1 MDAQPQQIQ
10 TPPMAKFVITR
21 QTTIGEIM
29 SNYPEAS
36 SVLLEAGLHCV
47 GCHVS
52 PNETLGAGC
61 EGHGMTDEDIDALMV
76 KVNKFCAELEA
87 KRPQTAVSVTIP
99 AANKIR
105 ELMEKQGKSD
115 HALRVLAL
123 PGGCA
128 GYTYSMKFEAPNG
141 VGPSDVQFDA
151 NGVKLVVDPSA
162 VNMLRGSTIDWVES
176 LEGSK
181 FVFNNPNAKSTCGC
195 GKSFH

>member
-1 MDAQPQQIQ
+1 MAQL
-10 TPPMAKFVITR
+10 VITR
-21 QTTIGEIM
+21 QTTIGELIG
-29 SNYPEAS
+29 NYPEAA
-36 SVLLEAGLHCV
+36 SVMLEAGLHCV

-52 PNETLGAGC
+52 PNETIGAGC
-61 EGHGMTDEDIDALMV
+61 DGHGMTDEDTNALIA
-76 KVNKFCAELEA
+76 KLNQFCAELEN

-115 HALRVLAL
+115 HSLRVLAL

-128 GYTYSMKFEAPNG
+128 GYTYSMRFEPPASIGQSDTRFESNG
-141 VGPSDVQFDA
+141 VNIVLDS
-151 NGVKLVVDPSA
+151 SA
-162 VNMLRGSTIDWVES
+162 AQMLRGCSIEWQES